1 MFRILTKIPYL
12 ALLIYGIFLLCFIAF
27 LIPFGTE
34 SDEEILIFLLSES
47 PWKIRDVLNFHLL
60 FSSFLFFIFESFE
73 ISVFYAFRSLNLI
86 FLISKNLYAIDTK
99 AEQAIVMDFDTNEIL
114 FEKNSNSKT
123 PPASMTKIMTVY
135 AAFDRLK
142 NTDLSIN
149 NECTVSAKAY
159 KMGGSRTFLEIDDKV
174 SIDDLLKGIIIQSGN
189 DASVALA
196 ECLAGTEEDFAKLM
210 NVYAKRL
217 GMNNTNFINSSG
229 WPEDDHYSTV
239 YDLAILSNAVIR
251 EFPDLYLYFA
261 DEEFTYNDIKQPNR
275 NKLLSSVQGAD
286 GLKTGFTKA
295 SGWGIAATAKR
306 EDRRITVVINGTNS
320 SRSRMNESANLIN
333 WAFSQ
338 TSQKELVRE
347 GQVITQVDVWLG
359 NKPRVNLISSRK
371 IVSTL
376 SFDQLQLIKSSIQYK
391 KPLDAPILKGNSYGK
406 LLISIEGKPN
416 IEIDLVAEENVG
428 TINPIL
434 KIFAALKYLIFGST
448 LDE

>member
-1 MFRILTKIPYL
+1 MRIQTIT
-12 ALLIYGIFLLCFIAF
+12 FI
-27 LIPFGTE
+27 L
-34 SDEEILIFLLSES
+34 
-47 PWKIRDVLNFHLL
+47 
-60 FSSFLFFIFESFE
+60 
-73 ISVFYAFRSLNLI
+73 LI
-86 FLISKNLYAIDTK
+86 FLISKNVFAIDTK

-338 TSQKELVRE
+338 TSQKELVSE

-371 IVSTL
+371 VVSTL

>member
-1 MFRILTKIPYL
+1 MKTQTITFI
-12 ALLIYGIFLLCFIAF
+12 LLI
-27 LIPFGTE
+27 
-34 SDEEILIFLLSES
+34 
-47 PWKIRDVLNFHLL
+47 
-60 FSSFLFFIFESFE
+60 FF
-73 ISVFYAFRSLNLI
+73 
-86 FLISKNLYAIDTK
+86 ISKNVFAIDTK

-251 EFPDLYLYFA
+251 DFPDLYLYFA
-261 DEEFTYNDIKQPNR
+261 DEEFTYNDIEQPNR

-338 TSQKELVRE
+338 TSQKELVGE

-371 IVSTL
+371 VVSTL

>member
-1 MFRILTKIPYL
+1 MRTQTITFIL
-12 ALLIYGIFLLCFIAF
+12 
-27 LIPFGTE
+27 
-34 SDEEILIFLLSES
+34 
-47 PWKIRDVLNFHLL
+47 
-60 FSSFLFFIFESFE
+60 
-73 ISVFYAFRSLNLI
+73 LI
-86 FLISKNLYAIDTK
+86 FLISKNVFAIDTK

-239 YDLAILSNAVIR
+239 HDLAILSNAVIS

-338 TSQKELVRE
+338 TSQKELVSE
-347 GQVITQVDVWLG
+347 GQVIAQVDVWLG

-371 IVSTL
+371 VVSTL
-376 SFDQLQLIKSSIQYK
+376 SFDQLQLIKSSIQYN

-416 IEIDLVAEENVG
+416 MEIDLVAEEDVE

>member
-1 MFRILTKIPYL
+1 MK
-12 ALLIYGIFLLCFIAF
+12 
-27 LIPFGTE
+27 
-34 SDEEILIFLLSES
+34 ILIITYILS
-47 PWKIRDVLNFHLL
+47 I
-60 FSSFLFFIFESFE
+60 FF
-73 ISVFYAFRSLNLI
+73 
-86 FLISKNLYAIDTK
+86 ISKNLFAIDTK
-99 AEQAIVMDFDTNEIL
+99 ADQAIVMDFDTSEIL

-142 NTDLSIN
+142 NTDLSIT
-149 NECTVSAKAY
+149 NECIVSAKAY

-196 ECLAGTEEDFAKLM
+196 ECLAGTEEDFAQLM

-229 WPEDDHYSTV
+229 WPEDNHYSSV
-239 YDLAILSNAVIR
+239 HDLAILSNAVIK

-261 DEEFTYNDIKQPNR
+261 DKEFTYNDIKQPNR
-275 NKLLSSVQGAD
+275 NKLLNSVQGAD

-338 TSQKELVRE
+338 TSQKKLVDD
-347 GQVITQVDVWLG
+347 GQVIVEADVWLG
-359 NKPRVNLISSRK
+359 NKPRVNLVSSKK
-371 IVSTL
+371 IISTL
-376 SFDQLQLIKSSIQYK
+376 SFDQLQLIKSSIEYN
-391 KPLDAPILKGNSYGK
+391 KPLEAPIIKGKSYGK
-406 LLISIEGKPN
+406 LLIEIDGKPN
-416 IEIDLVAEENVG
+416 IEVELVANENIGSV
-428 TINPIL
+428 NPIFR
-434 KIFAALKYLIFGST
+434 IFAGIKYLIFGTS
-448 LDE
+448 LDD

>member
-1 MFRILTKIPYL
+1 MRTQTITFIL
-12 ALLIYGIFLLCFIAF
+12 
-27 LIPFGTE
+27 
-34 SDEEILIFLLSES
+34 
-47 PWKIRDVLNFHLL
+47 
-60 FSSFLFFIFESFE
+60 
-73 ISVFYAFRSLNLI
+73 LI
-86 FLISKNLYAIDTK
+86 FLISKNLFAIDTK
-99 AEQAIVMDFDTNEIL
+99 AEQAIVMDFDTNEVL
-114 FEKNSNSKT
+114 FEKSSHSKT

-174 SIDDLLKGIIIQSGN
+174 SIDKLLKGIIIQSGN

-210 NVYAKRL
+210 NFYAKKI
-217 GMNNTNFINSSG
+217 GMNNTNFVNSSG
-229 WPEDDHYSTV
+229 WPEDNHYSTV
-239 YDLAILSNAVIR
+239 HDLAVLSNAVIR

-275 NKLLSSVQGAD
+275 NKLLRSVQGAD

-306 EDRRITVVINGTNS
+306 ENRRITVVINGTNS

-338 TSQKELVRE
+338 TNQKELVKKD
-347 GQVITQVDVWLG
+347 QLITTADVWLG
-359 NKPRVNLISSRK
+359 DKARVNLISSK
-371 IVSTL
+371 KVISTL
-376 SFDQLQLIKSSIQYK
+376 SFDQLQLIKSSIKYK
-391 KPLDAPILKGNSYGK
+391 KPLEAPISKGSTYGK
-406 LLISIEGKPN
+406 LLIEIEGKPD
-416 IEIDLVAEENVG
+416 IEVDLVADEDVG
-428 TINPIL
+428 PVNPIL
-434 KIFAALKYLIFGST
+434 KSFAALKYLIFGST
-448 LDE
+448 LNE

>member
-1 MFRILTKIPYL
+1 MKKLFFT
-12 ALLIYGIFLLCFIAF
+12 
-27 LIPFGTE
+27 
-34 SDEEILIFLLSES
+34 ILISF
-47 PWKIRDVLNFHLL
+47 IL
-60 FSSFLFFIFESFE
+60 F
-73 ISVFYAFRSLNLI
+73 A
-86 FLISKNLYAIDTK
+86 SKLYAIDTK

-114 FEKNSNSKT
+114 FEKNSNIKT

-142 NTDLSIN
+142 NTDLSIE
-149 NECTVSAKAY
+149 NECVVSAKAY

-174 SIDDLLKGIIIQSGN
+174 SIDELLKGIIIQSGN

-196 ECLAGTEEDFAKLM
+196 ECLAGTEDDFAKLM

-217 GMNNTNFINSSG
+217 RMINTNFLNSSG

-239 YDLAILSNAVIR
+239 YDLALLSNALIR
-251 EFPDLYLYFA
+251 EFPDLYLYFS
-261 DEEFTYNDIKQPNR
+261 DKEFTYNDIKQPNR

-306 EDRRITVVINGTNS
+306 DNRRITTVINGTNS
-320 SRSRMNESANLIN
+320 SRSRLNEASNLIN

-338 TSQKELVRE
+338 TSQKLLVDE
-347 GQVITQVDVWLG
+347 NQVIVEVDVWLG
-359 NKPRVNLISSRK
+359 NKPRVNLVSSKK

-376 SFDQLQLIKSSIQYK
+376 SFDQIQLIKSSLNYK
-391 KPLDAPILKGNSYGK
+391 KPIEAPIKKGEVLGK
-406 LLISIEGKPN
+406 LIIDIDGKPN
-416 IEIDLVAEENVG
+416 IEVELISQESIGSV
-428 TINPIL
+428 NPIS
-434 KIFAALKYLIFGST
+434 KVFAAMKYLIFGTS